1 MPQST
6 LYWIIAAI
14 IVVLLILIILSVIA
28 SRRRR
33 EAEAEAAETRLERRG
48 VTADTAG
55 EQAAAPAAP
64 TRLSRLDE
72 VVAEKDARPAA
83 AVKPAGGMAAFDTAA
98 ADRETDESVAGVA
111 GGAGVTVDQHDA
123 PSTEAAAETH
133 RRDAAV
139 PATRGTLRPAAA
151 APSTARETDTVGL
164 GAAGVAGGSGVT
176 LDEQTPAADVPA
188 TPASPSPVTETP
200 APAAPAAEAPQHRS
214 HLTPAP
220 EHVHGTVPAAE
231 VATEHTPTK
240 EFATDAIPV
249 PQGEHLETHTVAT
262 TAHGSVTVVATES
275 YQAQQN
281 GADGAERSAAGSLR
295 IDGTPGVPGRVAEA
309 DREPAR
315 TDDHGADVAQP
326 AAVEPAAERPS
337 LEAAAERPSLEATP
351 ATRRAEAPETHAGTT
366 PATPLGGAPELDPT
380 AASSGRAEDATPA
393 TRREAR
399 AAQSAAAA
407 GTAAT
412 AGTAGTAAPTSST
425 PTTVAPDTST
435 SSAPTNEEPAEDDT
449 EGAALPDLRA
459 DRDETRGSDAEGES
473 KLAQAGAVAASA
485 FETVRDK
492 VAIPLRDNVAVPAKD
507 KAVKVVKDKL
517 AQAQE
522 RRWGKR

>member
-48 VTADTAG
+48 VSADTAG
-55 EQAAAPAAP
+55 EQAAAAAAAPAAP

-72 VVAEKDARPAA
+72 VAAEKDARPAA
-83 AVKPAGGMAAFDTAA
+83 AVKPAGGPAASDTAA

-123 PSTEAAAETH
+123 PSADAAAQIH
-133 RRDAAV
+133 RRDAAA
-139 PATRGTLRPAAA
+139 PATRGTLRPAPA
-151 APSTARETDTVGL
+151 APSTAREADTVGL

-262 TAHGSVTVVATES
+262 TAHGSVTVVAAELD
-275 YQAQQN
+275 QAQQAGAA
-281 GADGAERSAAGSLR
+281 GADRSAAGALR

-315 TDDHGADVAQP
+315 TEDHRVDAAQP

-337 LEAAAERPSLEATP
+337 LEAAP

-407 GTAAT
+407 GTA
-412 AGTAGTAAPTSST
+412 GTAAPTSST

-435 SSAPTNEEPAEDDT
+435 SSAPTDEEPAEDDT

-459 DRDETRGSDAEGES
+459 DRDETRVSDAEGES
-473 KLAQAGAVAASA
+473 KLAQVGAVAASA

-492 VAIPLRDNVAVPAKD
+492 VAVPLRDNVAVPAKD
-507 KAVKVVKDKL
+507 TVVKVVKDKL
-517 AQAQE
+517 SQAQE

>member
-1 MPQST
+1 MPEST

-48 VTADTAG
+48 TTADTADTAG

-83 AVKPAGGMAAFDTAA
+83 AVKPAGGLAAFDTAA

-123 PSTEAAAETH
+123 PSADAAAQTH
-133 RRDAAV
+133 RRDAAA
-139 PATRGTLRPAAA
+139 PATRGTLRPAPA
-151 APSTARETDTVGL
+151 APSTAREADTVGL

-188 TPASPSPVTETP
+188 TPASPSPVTETT
-200 APAAPAAEAPQHRS
+200 APAAPATEAPQHRS

-220 EHVHGTVPAAE
+220 EHVHGTVPADE
-231 VATEHTPTK
+231 VAAEHTPTK
-240 EFATDAIPV
+240 EFATEAIPV

-275 YQAQQN
+275 DQAQQN

-407 GTAAT
+407 GTAA
-412 AGTAGTAAPTSST
+412 PTSST

-492 VAIPLRDNVAVPAKD
+492 VAVPLRDNVAVPAKD
-507 KAVKVVKDKL
+507 KVVKVVKDKL
-517 AQAQE
+517 SQAQE

>member
-1 MPQST
+1 MPEST

-72 VVAEKDARPAA
+72 VAAEEDARPVA
-83 AVKPAGGMAAFDTAA
+83 AVKPAGGLAAFDTAA
-98 ADRETDESVAGVA
+98 ADRETVAGVAGVA

-123 PSTEAAAETH
+123 PSADAAAQIH
-133 RRDAAV
+133 RRDAAA
-139 PATRGTLRPAAA
+139 PATRGTLRPAPA
-151 APSTARETDTVGL
+151 APSTAREADTVGL

-262 TAHGSVTVVATES
+262 TAHGSVTVVAAELD
-275 YQAQQN
+275 QAQQAGAA
-281 GADGAERSAAGSLR
+281 GADRSAAGALR

-315 TDDHGADVAQP
+315 TEDHRVDAAQP

-337 LEAAAERPSLEATP
+337 LEAAP

-407 GTAAT
+407 GTA
-412 AGTAGTAAPTSST
+412 GTAAPTSST

-435 SSAPTNEEPAEDDT
+435 SSAPTDEEPAEDDT

-459 DRDETRGSDAEGES
+459 DRDETRASDAEGES
-473 KLAQAGAVAASA
+473 KLAQVGAVAASA

-492 VAIPLRDNVAVPAKD
+492 VAVPLRDNVAVPAKD
-507 KAVKVVKDKL
+507 TVVKVVKDKL
-517 AQAQE
+517 SQAQE

>member
-14 IVVLLILIILSVIA
+14 IVVLLILIIVSVIA

-48 VTADTAG
+48 VSADTAG

-72 VVAEKDARPAA
+72 VAAEKDVRPAP
-83 AVKPAGGMAAFDTAA
+83 AVRPAGGLAAFDTAA
-98 ADRETDESVAGVA
+98 ADRETDESGAGVA

-123 PSTEAAAETH
+123 PSADAAAQTH
-133 RRDAAV
+133 RRDAAA
-139 PATRGTLRPAAA
+139 PATRGTLRPAPA
-151 APSTARETDTVGL
+151 APSTAREADTVGL

-220 EHVHGTVPAAE
+220 EHVHGTVPADE
-231 VATEHTPTK
+231 VAAEHTPTK
-240 EFATDAIPV
+240 ELATEAIPV

-275 YQAQQN
+275 DQAQQN

-309 DREPAR
+309 DRGPAR

-326 AAVEPAAERPS
+326 AAVEPAAERPP
-337 LEAAAERPSLEATP
+337 LEAAP

-366 PATPLGGAPELDPT
+366 PATPLGGTPELDPT

-407 GTAAT
+407 GTA
-412 AGTAGTAAPTSST
+412 GTAAPTSST

-435 SSAPTNEEPAEDDT
+435 SSAPTDEEPAEDDT

-459 DRDETRGSDAEGES
+459 DRDETRASDAEGES
-473 KLAQAGAVAASA
+473 KLAQVGAVAASA

-492 VAIPLRDNVAVPAKD
+492 VAVPLRDNVAVPAKD
-507 KAVKVVKDKL
+507 TVVKVVKDKL
-517 AQAQE
+517 SQAQE

>member
-275 YQAQQN
+275 DQAQQN
-281 GADGAERSAAGSLR
+281 GADGAERSAAGSPR

-315 TDDHGADVAQP
+315 TEDHRADAAQP
-326 AAVEPAAERPS
+326 AAVEPAAERPP
-337 LEAAAERPSLEATP
+337 LEAAP

-366 PATPLGGAPELDPT
+366 PATPLGGAPEVDPT

-407 GTAAT
+407 GTA
-412 AGTAGTAAPTSST
+412 GTAAPTSST
-425 PTTVAPDTST
+425 PSTVSPDIST
-435 SSAPTNEEPAEDDT
+435 SSAPTDEEPAEDDT

-459 DRDETRGSDAEGES
+459 DRDETRASDAEGES
-473 KLAQAGAVAASA
+473 KLAQVGAVAASA

-492 VAIPLRDNVAVPAKD
+492 VAVPLRDNVAVPAKD
-507 KAVKVVKDKL
+507 KVVKVVKDKL
-517 AQAQE
+517 SQAQE

>member
-151 APSTARETDTVGL
+151 APSTAREADTVGL

-275 YQAQQN
+275 DQAQQN

-337 LEAAAERPSLEATP
+337 LEAAP

-407 GTAAT
+407 GTAA
-412 AGTAGTAAPTSST
+412 PTSST

-435 SSAPTNEEPAEDDT
+435 SSAPTDEEPAEDDT

-473 KLAQAGAVAASA
+473 KLAQVGAVAASA

-492 VAIPLRDNVAVPAKD
+492 VAVPLRDNVAVPAKD
-507 KAVKVVKDKL
+507 TVVKVVKDKL
-517 AQAQE
+517 SQAQE

>member
-1 MPQST
+1 MAQFT

-72 VVAEKDARPAA
+72 VAAEEDARPAA
-83 AVKPAGGMAAFDTAA
+83 AVKPAGGLAAFDTAA
-98 ADRETDESVAGVA
+98 AGRETDESVAGVA
-111 GGAGVTVDQHDA
+111 GGAGVTVDQQGA
-123 PSTEAAAETH
+123 PSTEATAETP
-133 RRDAAV
+133 RRDAAA
-139 PATRGTLRPAAA
+139 PTTRGTLRPAAA
-151 APSTARETDTVGL
+151 APSTARAADTVGL

-188 TPASPSPVTETP
+188 TPASPSPVTETT
-200 APAAPAAEAPQHRS
+200 APAAPATEAPQHRS

-220 EHVHGTVPAAE
+220 EHVHGTVPADE
-231 VATEHTPTK
+231 VASEHTPTK
-240 EFATDAIPV
+240 DFATDAIPV
-249 PQGEHLETHTVAT
+249 AQGEHLETHTVAT
-262 TAHGSVTVVATES
+262 TAHGSVTVVAAES
-275 YQAQQN
+275 DQAQQN
-281 GADGAERSAAGSLR
+281 DADGAERSAAGSLR
-295 IDGTPGVPGRVAEA
+295 IDGTPGVPGRVGEA
-309 DREPAR
+309 GREPAR
-315 TDDHGADVAQP
+315 TEDHRADAAQP

-337 LEAAAERPSLEATP
+337 LEAAP
-351 ATRRAEAPETHAGTT
+351 APRRAEAPETHAGTT

-380 AASSGRAEDATPA
+380 AAESGRAEDATPA

-399 AAQSAAAA
+399 AAQSAAA
-407 GTAAT
+407 

-435 SSAPTNEEPAEDDT
+435 SSAPTDEEPAEDDT

-459 DRDETRGSDAEGES
+459 DRDETGGSDAEGES

-492 VAIPLRDNVAVPAKD
+492 VAVPLRDNVAVPAKD
-507 KAVKVVKDKL
+507 KAVKVIKDKL

>member
-83 AVKPAGGMAAFDTAA
+83 AVKPAGGLAAFDTAA

-220 EHVHGTVPAAE
+220 EHVHGTVPADE
-231 VATEHTPTK
+231 VAAEHTPTK
-240 EFATDAIPV
+240 EFATEAIPV
-249 PQGEHLETHTVAT
+249 PQGEHIETHTVAT

-275 YQAQQN
+275 DQAQQN

-309 DREPAR
+309 DRGPAR

-326 AAVEPAAERPS
+326 AAVEPAAERPP
-337 LEAAAERPSLEATP
+337 LEAAP

-366 PATPLGGAPELDPT
+366 PATPLGGTPELDPT

-407 GTAAT
+407 GTA
-412 AGTAGTAAPTSST
+412 GTAAPTSST

-435 SSAPTNEEPAEDDT
+435 SSAPTDEEPAEDDT

-459 DRDETRGSDAEGES
+459 DRDETRASDAEGES

-492 VAIPLRDNVAVPAKD
+492 VAVPLRDNVAVPAKD
-507 KAVKVVKDKL
+507 TVVKVVKDKL
-517 AQAQE
+517 SQAQE

>member
-1 MPQST
+1 MAQFT

-33 EAEAEAAETRLERRG
+33 EAEAAETRLERRG
-48 VTADTAG
+48 ITADTAG

-72 VVAEKDARPAA
+72 VAAEEDARPAA
-83 AVKPAGGMAAFDTAA
+83 AVKPAGGLAAFDTAA
-98 ADRETDESVAGVA
+98 AGRETDESVAGVA
-111 GGAGVTVDQHDA
+111 GGAGVTVDQQGA
-123 PSTEAAAETH
+123 PSTDATAETH
-133 RRDAAV
+133 RRDAAT

-151 APSTARETDTVGL
+151 APSTAREANTVGL

-188 TPASPSPVTETP
+188 TPASPSPVTETTAPAAP
-200 APAAPAAEAPQHRS
+200 APAAPQQRS

-220 EHVHGTVPAAE
+220 EHVHGTVPADE
-231 VATEHTPTK
+231 VAAEHTPTK
-240 EFATDAIPV
+240 DFATDAIPV
-249 PQGEHLETHTVAT
+249 AQGEHLETHTVAT
-262 TAHGSVTVVATES
+262 TAHGSVTVVAAES
-275 YQAQQN
+275 DQAQQN
-281 GADGAERSAAGSLR
+281 DADGAERSAAGSLR
-295 IDGTPGVPGRVAEA
+295 IDGTPGVPGRVGEA
-309 DREPAR
+309 GREPAR
-315 TDDHGADVAQP
+315 TEDHRADAAQP

-337 LEAAAERPSLEATP
+337 LEAAP
-351 ATRRAEAPETHAGTT
+351 APRRAEAPETHAGTT

-380 AASSGRAEDATPA
+380 AAESGRAEDATPA

-407 GTAAT
+407 GTA
-412 AGTAGTAAPTSST
+412 GTAAPTSST

-435 SSAPTNEEPAEDDT
+435 ASAPTDEEPAEDDT

-473 KLAQAGAVAASA
+473 TLAQAGAVAASA

-492 VAIPLRDNVAVPAKD
+492 VAVPLRDNVAVPAKD
-507 KAVKVVKDKL
+507 KVVKVVKDKL

>member
-1 MPQST
+1 MPEST

-48 VTADTAG
+48 TTADTADTAG

-220 EHVHGTVPAAE
+220 EHVHGTVPADE
-231 VATEHTPTK
+231 VAAEHTPTK
-240 EFATDAIPV
+240 EFATEAIPV
-249 PQGEHLETHTVAT
+249 PQGEHIETHTVAT

-275 YQAQQN
+275 DQAQQN

-309 DREPAR
+309 DRGPAR

-326 AAVEPAAERPS
+326 AAVEPAAERPP
-337 LEAAAERPSLEATP
+337 LEAAP

-407 GTAAT
+407 GTA
-412 AGTAGTAAPTSST
+412 GTAAPTSST

-435 SSAPTNEEPAEDDT
+435 SSAPTDEEPAEDDT

-485 FETVRDK
+485 FETVRDR
-492 VAIPLRDNVAVPAKD
+492 VAVPLRDNVAVPAKD
-507 KAVKVVKDKL
+507 KVVKVVKDKL
-517 AQAQE
+517 SQAQE

>member
-1 MPQST
+1 MPEST

-72 VVAEKDARPAA
+72 VAAEEDARPVA
-83 AVKPAGGMAAFDTAA
+83 AVKPAGGLAAFDTAA

-111 GGAGVTVDQHDA
+111 GVAGGAGVTVDQHDA
-123 PSTEAAAETH
+123 PSADAAAQIH
-133 RRDAAV
+133 RRDAAA
-139 PATRGTLRPAAA
+139 PATRGTLRPAPA
-151 APSTARETDTVGL
+151 APSTAREADTVGL

-262 TAHGSVTVVATES
+262 TAHGSVTVVAAELD
-275 YQAQQN
+275 QAQQAGAA
-281 GADGAERSAAGSLR
+281 GADRSAAGALR

-315 TDDHGADVAQP
+315 TEDHRVDAAQP

-337 LEAAAERPSLEATP
+337 LEAAP

-407 GTAAT
+407 GTA
-412 AGTAGTAAPTSST
+412 GTAAPTSST

-435 SSAPTNEEPAEDDT
+435 SSAPTDEEPAEDDT

-459 DRDETRGSDAEGES
+459 DRDETRASDAEGES
-473 KLAQAGAVAASA
+473 KLAQVGAVAASA

-492 VAIPLRDNVAVPAKD
+492 VAVPLRDNVAVPAKD
-507 KAVKVVKDKL
+507 TVVKVVKDKL
-517 AQAQE
+517 SQAQE

>member
-220 EHVHGTVPAAE
+220 EHVHGTVPADE
-231 VATEHTPTK
+231 VAAEHTPTK
-240 EFATDAIPV
+240 EFATEAIPV
-249 PQGEHLETHTVAT
+249 PQGEHIETHTVAT

-275 YQAQQN
+275 DQAQQN

-309 DREPAR
+309 DRGPAR

-326 AAVEPAAERPS
+326 AAVEPAAERPP
-337 LEAAAERPSLEATP
+337 LEAAP

-366 PATPLGGAPELDPT
+366 PATPLGGTPELDPT

-407 GTAAT
+407 GTA
-412 AGTAGTAAPTSST
+412 GTAAPTSST

-435 SSAPTNEEPAEDDT
+435 SSAPTDEEPAEDDT

-459 DRDETRGSDAEGES
+459 DRDETRASDAEGES

-492 VAIPLRDNVAVPAKD
+492 VAVPLRDNVAVPAKD
-507 KAVKVVKDKL
+507 KVVKVVKDKL
-517 AQAQE
+517 SQAQE

>member
-48 VTADTAG
+48 TTADTADTAG

-72 VVAEKDARPAA
+72 VAAEEDARPVA
-83 AVKPAGGMAAFDTAA
+83 AVKPAGGLAAFDTAA

-111 GGAGVTVDQHDA
+111 GGAGVTVDQQDA
-123 PSTEAAAETH
+123 PRTDATAETH
-133 RRDAAV
+133 RRDAAA
-139 PATRGTLRPAAA
+139 PTTRGTLRPAAA
-151 APSTARETDTVGL
+151 APSTAREADTVGL

-220 EHVHGTVPAAE
+220 EHVHGTVPADE
-231 VATEHTPTK
+231 VAAEHTPTK
-240 EFATDAIPV
+240 EFATEAIPV

-262 TAHGSVTVVATES
+262 TAHGSVTVVAAES
-275 YQAQQN
+275 DQTQQN
-281 GADGAERSAAGSLR
+281 DADGAERSAAGSLR
-295 IDGTPGVPGRVAEA
+295 IDGTPGVPGRVGEA
-309 DREPAR
+309 GREPAR

-326 AAVEPAAERPS
+326 AAVEP
-337 LEAAAERPSLEATP
+337 AAERPSLEATP

-407 GTAAT
+407 GTAGT
-412 AGTAGTAAPTSST
+412 AGTAETAAPTSST

-435 SSAPTNEEPAEDDT
+435 SSAPTDEEPAEDDT

-459 DRDETRGSDAEGES
+459 DRDETRASDAEGES
-473 KLAQAGAVAASA
+473 KLAQVGAVAASA

-492 VAIPLRDNVAVPAKD
+492 VAVPLRDNVAVPAKD
-507 KAVKVVKDKL
+507 KVVKVVKDKL
-517 AQAQE
+517 SQAQE

>member
-28 SRRRR
+28 CRRRR

-123 PSTEAAAETH
+123 PSADAAAETH

-188 TPASPSPVTETP
+188 
-200 APAAPAAEAPQHRS
+200 APAAEAPQHRS

-231 VATEHTPTK
+231 VATERTPTK

-407 GTAAT
+407 GTA
-412 AGTAGTAAPTSST
+412 GTAAPTSST

-435 SSAPTNEEPAEDDT
+435 SSAPTDEEPAEDDT

-459 DRDETRGSDAEGES
+459 DRDETRASDAEGES
-473 KLAQAGAVAASA
+473 KLAQVGAVAASA

-492 VAIPLRDNVAVPAKD
+492 VAVPLRDNVAVPAKD
-507 KAVKVVKDKL
+507 TVVKVVKDKL
-517 AQAQE
+517 SQAQE

>member
-48 VTADTAG
+48 IAADTAG

-83 AVKPAGGMAAFDTAA
+83 AVKPAGGLAAFDTAA

-111 GGAGVTVDQHDA
+111 GGAGVAVDQHDA
-123 PSTEAAAETH
+123 PSADAAAQTH
-133 RRDAAV
+133 RRDAAA
-139 PATRGTLRPAAA
+139 PATRGTLRLAPA
-151 APSTARETDTVGL
+151 APSTAREADTVGL

-214 HLTPAP
+214 HLTPVP

-275 YQAQQN
+275 DQAQQN

-295 IDGTPGVPGRVAEA
+295 IDGTPGVPGRVTEA

-326 AAVEPAAERPS
+326 AAVEPAAERPP
-337 LEAAAERPSLEATP
+337 LEAAP

-407 GTAAT
+407 GTA
-412 AGTAGTAAPTSST
+412 GTAAPTSST

-435 SSAPTNEEPAEDDT
+435 SSAPTDEEPAEDDT

-459 DRDETRGSDAEGES
+459 DRDETRASDAEGES

-492 VAIPLRDNVAVPAKD
+492 VAVPLRDNVAVPAKD
-507 KAVKVVKDKL
+507 KAVKVIKDKL
-517 AQAQE
+517 SQAQE

>member
-220 EHVHGTVPAAE
+220 EHVHGTVPADE
-231 VATEHTPTK
+231 VAAEHTPTK
-240 EFATDAIPV
+240 EFATEAIPV
-249 PQGEHLETHTVAT
+249 PQGEHIETRTVAT

-275 YQAQQN
+275 DQAQQN

-326 AAVEPAAERPS
+326 AAVEPAAERPP
-337 LEAAAERPSLEATP
+337 LEAAP

-407 GTAAT
+407 GTA
-412 AGTAGTAAPTSST
+412 GTAAPTSST

-435 SSAPTNEEPAEDDT
+435 SSAPTDEEPAEDDT

-459 DRDETRGSDAEGES
+459 DRDETRASDAEGES

-492 VAIPLRDNVAVPAKD
+492 VAVPLRDNVAVPAKD
-507 KAVKVVKDKL
+507 KVVKVVKDKL
-517 AQAQE
+517 SQAQE

>member
-1 MPQST
+1 MPEST

-48 VTADTAG
+48 TTADTADTAG

-72 VVAEKDARPAA
+72 VAAEKDARPAA
-83 AVKPAGGMAAFDTAA
+83 AVKPAGGPAASDTAA

-188 TPASPSPVTETP
+188 TPASPSPVTETT

-220 EHVHGTVPAAE
+220 EHVHGTVPADE
-231 VATEHTPTK
+231 VAAEHTPTK

-249 PQGEHLETHTVAT
+249 AQGEHLETNTVAT
-262 TAHGSVTVVATES
+262 TAHGSVTVVAAES
-275 YQAQQN
+275 DQTQQN
-281 GADGAERSAAGSLR
+281 DADGAERSAAGSLR
-295 IDGTPGVPGRVAEA
+295 IDGTPGVPGRVVEA
-309 DREPAR
+309 GRESTR
-315 TDDHGADVAQP
+315 TEDHRADAAQP

-337 LEAAAERPSLEATP
+337 LEAAP

-407 GTAAT
+407 GT
-412 AGTAGTAAPTSST
+412 GAPTSST

-435 SSAPTNEEPAEDDT
+435 SSAPTDEEPAEDDT

-459 DRDETRGSDAEGES
+459 DRDETRASDAEGES
-473 KLAQAGAVAASA
+473 KLAQVGAVAASA

-492 VAIPLRDNVAVPAKD
+492 VAVPLRDNVAVPAKD
-507 KAVKVVKDKL
+507 TVVKVVKDKL
-517 AQAQE
+517 SQAQE

>member
-33 EAEAEAAETRLERRG
+33 EAEAAETRLERRG

-72 VVAEKDARPAA
+72 VAAEQDARPAA
-83 AVKPAGGMAAFDTAA
+83 AVKPAGGPAASDTAA

-123 PSTEAAAETH
+123 PSADAAAQTH
-133 RRDAAV
+133 RRDAAA

-151 APSTARETDTVGL
+151 APSTAREADTVGL

-275 YQAQQN
+275 DQAQQN

-315 TDDHGADVAQP
+315 TEDHRVDAAQP
-326 AAVEPAAERPS
+326 AAVEPAAERPP
-337 LEAAAERPSLEATP
+337 LEAAP

-407 GTAAT
+407 GTA
-412 AGTAGTAAPTSST
+412 GTAAPTSST

-435 SSAPTNEEPAEDDT
+435 SSAPTDEEPAEDDT

-459 DRDETRGSDAEGES
+459 DRDETRASDAEGES
-473 KLAQAGAVAASA
+473 KLAQVGAVAASA

-492 VAIPLRDNVAVPAKD
+492 VAVPLRDNVAVPAKD
-507 KAVKVVKDKL
+507 KVVKVVKDKL
-517 AQAQE
+517 SQAQE

>member
-1 MPQST
+1 MPEST

-48 VTADTAG
+48 TTADTADTAG

-200 APAAPAAEAPQHRS
+200 APAAPVAEAPQQRS

-220 EHVHGTVPAAE
+220 EHVHGTVPADE
-231 VATEHTPTK
+231 VAAEHTPTK
-240 EFATDAIPV
+240 EFATEAIPV
-249 PQGEHLETHTVAT
+249 PQGEHIETHTVAT

-275 YQAQQN
+275 DQAQQN

-407 GTAAT
+407 GTAA
-412 AGTAGTAAPTSST
+412 PTSST

-435 SSAPTNEEPAEDDT
+435 SSAPTDEEPAEDDT

-492 VAIPLRDNVAVPAKD
+492 VAVPLRDNVAVPAKD
-507 KAVKVVKDKL
+507 KVVKVVKDKL
-517 AQAQE
+517 SQAQE

>member
-14 IVVLLILIILSVIA
+14 IVVLLILIIVSVIA

-48 VTADTAG
+48 TTADTADTAG

-275 YQAQQN
+275 DQAQQN

-407 GTAAT
+407 GT
-412 AGTAGTAAPTSST
+412 GAPTSST

-435 SSAPTNEEPAEDDT
+435 SSAPTDEEPAEDDT

-459 DRDETRGSDAEGES
+459 DRDETRASDAEGES
-473 KLAQAGAVAASA
+473 KLAQVGAVAASA

-492 VAIPLRDNVAVPAKD
+492 VAVPLRDNVAVPAKD
-507 KAVKVVKDKL
+507 TVVKVVKDKL
-517 AQAQE
+517 SQAQE

>member
-48 VTADTAG
+48 VSADTAG
-55 EQAAAPAAP
+55 EQAAAAAAAPAAP

-72 VVAEKDARPAA
+72 VAAEKDARPAA
-83 AVKPAGGMAAFDTAA
+83 AVKPAGGPAASDTAA

-111 GGAGVTVDQHDA
+111 GGAGVTVDQQDA
-123 PSTEAAAETH
+123 PSTEATAETP
-133 RRDAAV
+133 RRDAAA
-139 PATRGTLRPAAA
+139 PATRRTLRPAAA
-151 APSTARETDTVGL
+151 APSTAREADTVGL

-188 TPASPSPVTETP
+188 TPASPSPVAETP
-200 APAAPAAEAPQHRS
+200 APAAPAAAAPDHRS

-220 EHVHGTVPAAE
+220 EHVPGTVPADQ
-231 VATEHTPTK
+231 VAAEHTPTK
-240 EFATDAIPV
+240 EFATEAIPV

-275 YQAQQN
+275 DQAQQN
-281 GADGAERSAAGSLR
+281 GADGAERSAAGALR

-315 TDDHGADVAQP
+315 TEDHRVDAAQP

-407 GTAAT
+407 GTAA
-412 AGTAGTAAPTSST
+412 PTSST

-435 SSAPTNEEPAEDDT
+435 SSAPTDEEPAEDDT

-459 DRDETRGSDAEGES
+459 DRDQTRGSDAEGES

-492 VAIPLRDNVAVPAKD
+492 VAVPLRDNVAVSAKD
-507 KAVKVVKDKL
+507 KAVKVIKDKL

>member
-1 MPQST
+1 MPEST

-48 VTADTAG
+48 TTADTADAPG
-55 EQAAAPAAP
+55 EQAAAAAP

-72 VVAEKDARPAA
+72 VAAEKDARPAP
-83 AVKPAGGMAAFDTAA
+83 AVRPAGGLAAFDTAA
-98 ADRETDESVAGVA
+98 ADRETDESGAGVA

-123 PSTEAAAETH
+123 PSADAAAQTH
-133 RRDAAV
+133 RRDAAA
-139 PATRGTLRPAAA
+139 PATRGTLRPAPA
-151 APSTARETDTVGL
+151 APSTAREADTVGL

-200 APAAPAAEAPQHRS
+200 APAAPAAAAPDHRS

-220 EHVHGTVPAAE
+220 EHVPGTVPADQ
-231 VATEHTPTK
+231 VAAEHTPTK
-240 EFATDAIPV
+240 EFATDAIPA

-275 YQAQQN
+275 DQSEQN
-281 GADGAERSAAGSLR
+281 GADGTERSAAGSLR

-326 AAVEPAAERPS
+326 AAVEPAAERPP
-337 LEAAAERPSLEATP
+337 LEAAPP
-351 ATRRAEAPETHAGTT
+351 TRRAEAPETHAGTT

-407 GTAAT
+407 GTA
-412 AGTAGTAAPTSST
+412 GTAAPTSST

-435 SSAPTNEEPAEDDT
+435 SSAPTDEEPAEDDT

-459 DRDETRGSDAEGES
+459 DRDETRASDAEGES
-473 KLAQAGAVAASA
+473 KLAQVGAVAASA

-492 VAIPLRDNVAVPAKD
+492 VAVPLRDNVAVPAKD
-507 KAVKVVKDKL
+507 TVVKVVKDKL
-517 AQAQE
+517 SQAQE

>member
-14 IVVLLILIILSVIA
+14 IVVLLILIIVSVIA

-48 VTADTAG
+48 IAADTAG

-83 AVKPAGGMAAFDTAA
+83 AVKPAGGLAAFDTAA

-123 PSTEAAAETH
+123 PSADAAAQTH
-133 RRDAAV
+133 RRDAAAQTHRRDAAA
-139 PATRGTLRPAAA
+139 PATRGTLRPAATT
-151 APSTARETDTVGL
+151 PSTAREADTVGL

-220 EHVHGTVPAAE
+220 EHVHGTVPADE
-231 VATEHTPTK
+231 VAAEHTPTK
-240 EFATDAIPV
+240 EFATEAIPV

-262 TAHGSVTVVATES
+262 TAHGSVTVVAAES
-275 YQAQQN
+275 DQAQQN

-309 DREPAR
+309 DREPVR
-315 TDDHGADVAQP
+315 TDDHRADAAQP

-337 LEAAAERPSLEATP
+337 LEAAPP
-351 ATRRAEAPETHAGTT
+351 TRRAEAPETHAGTT
-366 PATPLGGAPELDPT
+366 PATPLGGTPELDPT
-380 AASSGRAEDATPA
+380 AASSGRAEDTTPA

-407 GTAAT
+407 GA
-412 AGTAGTAAPTSST
+412 AGTAGAAAPTSST

-435 SSAPTNEEPAEDDT
+435 SSAPTDEEPAEDDT

-459 DRDETRGSDAEGES
+459 DREETRGSEAEGES
-473 KLAQAGAVAASA
+473 TLAQAGAVAASA

>member
-1 MPQST
+1 MPEST

-48 VTADTAG
+48 TTADTADTAG

-72 VVAEKDARPAA
+72 VAAEKDARPAP
-83 AVKPAGGMAAFDTAA
+83 AVRPAGGLAAFDTAA

-111 GGAGVTVDQHDA
+111 GGAGVSVDQQGAPRTDA
-123 PSTEAAAETH
+123 TAETS
-133 RRDAAV
+133 RPTAA
-139 PATRGTLRPAAA
+139 PTTRGTLRPAAA
-151 APSTARETDTVGL
+151 APSTAREADTVGL

-220 EHVHGTVPAAE
+220 EHVHGTVPADE
-231 VATEHTPTK
+231 VAAEHTPTK
-240 EFATDAIPV
+240 EFATDGIPV

-275 YQAQQN
+275 DQAQQN

-407 GTAAT
+407 GTA
-412 AGTAGTAAPTSST
+412 GTAAPTSST

-435 SSAPTNEEPAEDDT
+435 SSAPTDEEPAEDDT

-459 DRDETRGSDAEGES
+459 DRDETRASDAEGES
-473 KLAQAGAVAASA
+473 KLAQAGDVAASA

-492 VAIPLRDNVAVPAKD
+492 VAVPLRDNVAVPAKD
-507 KAVKVVKDKL
+507 KVVKVVKDKL
-517 AQAQE
+517 SQAQE

>member
-14 IVVLLILIILSVIA
+14 IVVLLILIIVSVIA

-48 VTADTAG
+48 VSADTAG

-72 VVAEKDARPAA
+72 VAAEKDARPAP
-83 AVKPAGGMAAFDTAA
+83 AVRPAGGLAAFDTAA
-98 ADRETDESVAGVA
+98 ADRETDESGAGVA
-111 GGAGVTVDQHDA
+111 GGAGVTVDQQDA
-123 PSTEAAAETH
+123 PSTEATAQTH
-133 RRDAAV
+133 RRDAAA
-139 PATRGTLRPAAA
+139 PATRGTLRPAPAV
-151 APSTARETDTVGL
+151 PSTVREADTVGL

-188 TPASPSPVTETP
+188 TPA
-200 APAAPAAEAPQHRS
+200 
-214 HLTPAP
+214 P
-220 EHVHGTVPAAE
+220 EHVHGTVPADE
-231 VATEHTPTK
+231 VAAEHTPTK
-240 EFATDAIPV
+240 EFATDGIPV

-275 YQAQQN
+275 DQAQQT
-281 GADGAERSAAGSLR
+281 GVDGTERSAAGSLR

-326 AAVEPAAERPS
+326 AAVEPAAERPP
-337 LEAAAERPSLEATP
+337 LEAAP

-407 GTAAT
+407 GTA
-412 AGTAGTAAPTSST
+412 GTAAPTSST

-435 SSAPTNEEPAEDDT
+435 SSAPTDEEPAEDDT

-459 DRDETRGSDAEGES
+459 DRDETRASDAEGES

-492 VAIPLRDNVAVPAKD
+492 VAVPLRDNVAVPAKD
-507 KAVKVVKDKL
+507 KVVKVVKDKL
-517 AQAQE
+517 SQAQE

>member
-33 EAEAEAAETRLERRG
+33 EAEAAETRLERRG

-83 AVKPAGGMAAFDTAA
+83 AVKPAGGLAAFDTAA
-98 ADRETDESVAGVA
+98 ADRETDESGAGVA
-111 GGAGVTVDQHDA
+111 GGAGVTVDQQDA
-123 PSTEAAAETH
+123 PSTEATAQTH
-133 RRDAAV
+133 RRDAAA

-220 EHVHGTVPAAE
+220 EHVHVTVPAA
-231 VATEHTPTK
+231 
-240 EFATDAIPV
+240 
-249 PQGEHLETHTVAT
+249 
-262 TAHGSVTVVATES
+262 
-275 YQAQQN
+275 
-281 GADGAERSAAGSLR
+281 
-295 IDGTPGVPGRVAEA
+295 
-309 DREPAR
+309 
-315 TDDHGADVAQP
+315 
-326 AAVEPAAERPS
+326 
-337 LEAAAERPSLEATP
+337 
-351 ATRRAEAPETHAGTT
+351 
-366 PATPLGGAPELDPT
+366 
-380 AASSGRAEDATPA
+380 
-393 TRREAR
+393 
-399 AAQSAAAA
+399 
-407 GTAAT
+407 
-412 AGTAGTAAPTSST
+412 
-425 PTTVAPDTST
+425 
-435 SSAPTNEEPAEDDT
+435 
-449 EGAALPDLRA
+449 
-459 DRDETRGSDAEGES
+459 
-473 KLAQAGAVAASA
+473 
-485 FETVRDK
+485 
-492 VAIPLRDNVAVPAKD
+492 
-507 KAVKVVKDKL
+507 
-517 AQAQE
+517 
-522 RRWGKR
+522 

>member
-1 MPQST
+1 MPEST

-98 ADRETDESVAGVA
+98 AGRETDESVAGVA
-111 GGAGVTVDQHDA
+111 GGAGVTVDQQDA
-123 PSTEAAAETH
+123 PRTDATAETS
-133 RRDAAV
+133 RPTAA
-139 PATRGTLRPAAA
+139 PTTRGTLRPAAA
-151 APSTARETDTVGL
+151 APSTAREADTVGL

-176 LDEQTPAADVPA
+176 LDEQTPAADVA
-188 TPASPSPVTETP
+188 AAPASPSPVTETP

-220 EHVHGTVPAAE
+220 EHVHGTVPAEE
-231 VATEHTPTK
+231 VAAEHTPTK

-249 PQGEHLETHTVAT
+249 AQGEHLETNTVAT
-262 TAHGSVTVVATES
+262 TAHGSVTVVAAES
-275 YQAQQN
+275 DQTRQN
-281 GADGAERSAAGSLR
+281 DADGAERSAAGSLR

-309 DREPAR
+309 DRGPAR

-326 AAVEPAAERPS
+326 AAVEPAAERPP
-337 LEAAAERPSLEATP
+337 LEAAP

-366 PATPLGGAPELDPT
+366 PATPLGGTPELDPT

-407 GTAAT
+407 GTA
-412 AGTAGTAAPTSST
+412 GTAAPTSST

-435 SSAPTNEEPAEDDT
+435 SSAPTDEEPAEDDT

-459 DRDETRGSDAEGES
+459 DRDETRASDAEGES
-473 KLAQAGAVAASA
+473 KLAQVGAVAASA

-492 VAIPLRDNVAVPAKD
+492 VAVPLRDNVAVPAKD
-507 KAVKVVKDKL
+507 TVVKVVKDKL
-517 AQAQE
+517 SQAQE

>member
-1 MPQST
+1 
-6 LYWIIAAI
+6 
-14 IVVLLILIILSVIA
+14 
-28 SRRRR
+28 
-33 EAEAEAAETRLERRG
+33 
-48 VTADTAG
+48 D
-55 EQAAAPAAP
+55 
-64 TRLSRLDE
+64 
-72 VVAEKDARPAA
+72 
-83 AVKPAGGMAAFDTAA
+83 
-98 ADRETDESVAGVA
+98 
-111 GGAGVTVDQHDA
+111 
-123 PSTEAAAETH
+123 
-133 RRDAAV
+133 
-139 PATRGTLRPAAA
+139 
-151 APSTARETDTVGL
+151 
-164 GAAGVAGGSGVT
+164 
-176 LDEQTPAADVPA
+176 
-188 TPASPSPVTETP
+188 SPVTETP
-200 APAAPAAEAPQHRS
+200 APAAPVAEAPQQRS

-220 EHVHGTVPAAE
+220 EHVHGTVPADE
-231 VATEHTPTK
+231 VAAEHTPTK
-240 EFATDAIPV
+240 EFATDGIPV

-275 YQAQQN
+275 DQAQQT
-281 GADGAERSAAGSLR
+281 GVDGTERSAAGSLR

-326 AAVEPAAERPS
+326 AAVEPAAERPP
-337 LEAAAERPSLEATP
+337 LEAAP

-407 GTAAT
+407 GTA
-412 AGTAGTAAPTSST
+412 GTAAPTSST

-435 SSAPTNEEPAEDDT
+435 SSAPTDEEPAEDDT

-459 DRDETRGSDAEGES
+459 DRDETRASDAEGES

-492 VAIPLRDNVAVPAKD
+492 VAVPLRDNVAVPAKD
-507 KAVKVVKDKL
+507 KVVKVVKDKL
-517 AQAQE
+517 SQAQE

>member
-14 IVVLLILIILSVIA
+14 IVVLLILIIVSVIA

-48 VTADTAG
+48 IAADTAG
-55 EQAAAPAAP
+55 ERAAAAAGP

-72 VVAEKDARPAA
+72 VAAEKDARPAA
-83 AVKPAGGMAAFDTAA
+83 AVKPAGGLAAFDTAA

-123 PSTEAAAETH
+123 PSADAAAQTH
-133 RRDAAV
+133 RRDAAA
-139 PATRGTLRPAAA
+139 PATRGTLRPAPA
-151 APSTARETDTVGL
+151 APSTAREADTVGL

-214 HLTPAP
+214 HLTPVP

-275 YQAQQN
+275 DQAQQN

-326 AAVEPAAERPS
+326 AAVEPAAERPP
-337 LEAAAERPSLEATP
+337 LEAAP
-351 ATRRAEAPETHAGTT
+351 ATRPAEAPETHAGTT

-407 GTAAT
+407 GTA
-412 AGTAGTAAPTSST
+412 GTAAPTSST

-435 SSAPTNEEPAEDDT
+435 SSAPTDEEPAEDDT

-459 DRDETRGSDAEGES
+459 DRDETRASDAEGES

-492 VAIPLRDNVAVPAKD
+492 VAVPLRDNVAVPAKD
-507 KAVKVVKDKL
+507 KAVKVIKDKL
-517 AQAQE
+517 SQAQE

>member
-14 IVVLLILIILSVIA
+14 IVVLLILIIVSVIA

-48 VTADTAG
+48 VSADTAG

-72 VVAEKDARPAA
+72 VAAEKDARPAP
-83 AVKPAGGMAAFDTAA
+83 AVRPAGGLAAFDTAA
-98 ADRETDESVAGVA
+98 ADRETDESGAGVA
-111 GGAGVTVDQHDA
+111 GGAGVTVDQQDA
-123 PSTEAAAETH
+123 PSTEATAQTH
-133 RRDAAV
+133 RRDAAA
-139 PATRGTLRPAAA
+139 PATRGTLRPAPAV
-151 APSTARETDTVGL
+151 PSTAREADTVGL

-188 TPASPSPVTETP
+188 TPA
-200 APAAPAAEAPQHRS
+200 AEAPQHRS

-231 VATEHTPTK
+231 VATERTPTK

-275 YQAQQN
+275 DQAQQT
-281 GADGAERSAAGSLR
+281 GVDGTERSAAGSLR

-326 AAVEPAAERPS
+326 AAVEPAAERPP
-337 LEAAAERPSLEATP
+337 LEAAP

-407 GTAAT
+407 GTA
-412 AGTAGTAAPTSST
+412 GTAAPTSST

-435 SSAPTNEEPAEDDT
+435 SSAPTDEEPAEDDT

-459 DRDETRGSDAEGES
+459 DRDETRASDAEGES

-492 VAIPLRDNVAVPAKD
+492 VAVPLRDNVAVPAKD
-507 KAVKVVKDKL
+507 KVVKVVKDKL
-517 AQAQE
+517 SQAQE

>member
-72 VVAEKDARPAA
+72 VAAEKDARPAA
-83 AVKPAGGMAAFDTAA
+83 AVKPAGGPAASDTAA

-123 PSTEAAAETH
+123 PSADAAAQIH
-133 RRDAAV
+133 RRDAAA
-139 PATRGTLRPAAA
+139 PATRGTLRPAPA
-151 APSTARETDTVGL
+151 APSTAREADTVGL

-275 YQAQQN
+275 DQAQQN

-435 SSAPTNEEPAEDDT
+435 SSAPTDEEPAEDDT

-459 DRDETRGSDAEGES
+459 DRDETRVSDAEGES
-473 KLAQAGAVAASA
+473 KLAQVGAVAASA

-492 VAIPLRDNVAVPAKD
+492 VAVPLRDNVAVPAKD
-507 KAVKVVKDKL
+507 TVVKVVKDKL
-517 AQAQE
+517 SQAQE

>member
-83 AVKPAGGMAAFDTAA
+83 AVKPAGGLAAFDTAA

-111 GGAGVTVDQHDA
+111 GGAGVTVDQQGA
-123 PSTEAAAETH
+123 PSTEATAETH
-133 RRDAAV
+133 RRDAAA
-139 PATRGTLRPAAA
+139 PTTRGTLRPAAA
-151 APSTARETDTVGL
+151 APSTAREADTVGL

-220 EHVHGTVPAAE
+220 EHVHGTVPADE
-231 VATEHTPTK
+231 VAAEHTPTK

-275 YQAQQN
+275 DQAQQN

-326 AAVEPAAERPS
+326 AAVEPAAERPP
-337 LEAAAERPSLEATP
+337 LEAAP

-366 PATPLGGAPELDPT
+366 PATPLGGTPELDPT

-407 GTAAT
+407 GTA
-412 AGTAGTAAPTSST
+412 GTAAPTSST

-435 SSAPTNEEPAEDDT
+435 SSAPTDEEPAEDDT

-492 VAIPLRDNVAVPAKD
+492 VAVPLRDNVAVPAKD

>member
-72 VVAEKDARPAA
+72 VAAEEDARPAA
-83 AVKPAGGMAAFDTAA
+83 AVKPAGGLAAFDTAA

-111 GGAGVTVDQHDA
+111 GGAGVTVDQQDA
-123 PSTEAAAETH
+123 PRTDATAETS
-133 RRDAAV
+133 RPTAA
-139 PATRGTLRPAAA
+139 PTTRGTLRPAAA
-151 APSTARETDTVGL
+151 APSTAREADTVGL

-275 YQAQQN
+275 DQAQQN

-407 GTAAT
+407 GTAA
-412 AGTAGTAAPTSST
+412 PTSST

-435 SSAPTNEEPAEDDT
+435 SSAPTDEEPAEDDT

-492 VAIPLRDNVAVPAKD
+492 VAVPLRDNVAVPAKD
-507 KAVKVVKDKL
+507 TVVKVVKDKL
-517 AQAQE
+517 SQAQE

>member
-1 MPQST
+1 M
-6 LYWIIAAI
+6 
-14 IVVLLILIILSVIA
+14 
-28 SRRRR
+28 
-33 EAEAEAAETRLERRG
+33 
-48 VTADTAG
+48 
-55 EQAAAPAAP
+55 
-64 TRLSRLDE
+64 
-72 VVAEKDARPAA
+72 
-83 AVKPAGGMAAFDTAA
+83 
-98 ADRETDESVAGVA
+98 
-111 GGAGVTVDQHDA
+111 
-123 PSTEAAAETH
+123 
-133 RRDAAV
+133 
-139 PATRGTLRPAAA
+139 
-151 APSTARETDTVGL
+151 GL

-220 EHVHGTVPAAE
+220 EHVHGTVPADE
-231 VATEHTPTK
+231 VAAEHTPTK
-240 EFATDAIPV
+240 EFATEAIPV

-275 YQAQQN
+275 DQAQQN

-407 GTAAT
+407 GTA
-412 AGTAGTAAPTSST
+412 GTAAPTSST

-435 SSAPTNEEPAEDDT
+435 SSAPTDEEPAEDDT

>member
-220 EHVHGTVPAAE
+220 EHVHGTVPADE
-231 VATEHTPTK
+231 VAAEHTPTK
-240 EFATDAIPV
+240 ELATEAIPV

-275 YQAQQN
+275 DQAQQN

-309 DREPAR
+309 DRGPAR

-326 AAVEPAAERPS
+326 AAVEPAAERPP
-337 LEAAAERPSLEATP
+337 LEAAP

-366 PATPLGGAPELDPT
+366 PATPLGGTPELDPT

-407 GTAAT
+407 GTA
-412 AGTAGTAAPTSST
+412 GTAAPTSST

-435 SSAPTNEEPAEDDT
+435 SSAPTDEEPAEDDT

-459 DRDETRGSDAEGES
+459 DRDETRASDAEGES
-473 KLAQAGAVAASA
+473 KLAQVGAVAASA

-492 VAIPLRDNVAVPAKD
+492 VAVPLRDNVAVPAKD
-507 KAVKVVKDKL
+507 TVVKVVKDKL
-517 AQAQE
+517 SQAQE